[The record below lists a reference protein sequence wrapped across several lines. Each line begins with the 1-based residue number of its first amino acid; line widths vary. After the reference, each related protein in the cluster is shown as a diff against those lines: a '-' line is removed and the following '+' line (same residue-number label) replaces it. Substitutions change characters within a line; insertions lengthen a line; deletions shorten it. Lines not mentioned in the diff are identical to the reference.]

1 MADTGQR
8 LYDRAR
14 QIIPGG
20 TQLLSKRP
28 ERFLPGQWPSYYREA
43 KGAKVVDLD
52 GRIYTDMSYCG
63 IGATI
68 LGYADPDVD
77 AAVCKAIGQGSMS
90 TLNCPEEVALAELLI
105 ELHPWA
111 DMARFARSGGEA
123 LTIAVRIARAKTG
136 RDIIAFCGYH
146 GWHDWYL
153 SANLG
158 GEDALE
164 GHLLPG
170 LAPSGVPRALAGL
183 MQPFRYNRLDE
194 LEAIVAAHGPE
205 LAAVVMEPVRGAEPE
220 PGFLEGVR
228 TLASE
233 VGAVLIF
240 DEVTSG
246 WRLNTGGAHLVYGV
260 DPDVVVFAKAIA
272 NGYPMS
278 AILGHG
284 AVMSACEDTFI
295 SSTAW
300 TERIGP
306 VAALA
311 TLAKH
316 REQNVPA
323 HLERIGRRVQE
334 GWRKAAD
341 RTGVKV
347 QIEGIAP
354 LGHLT
359 FDYDE
364 GPAVRTLFTQMM
376 LDRGFLATNA
386 FYAMYAHSD
395 ADVDGYL
402 DSVEET
408 FGLLAEA
415 VQSGKVKDQLRG
427 PVAQSGFHRLS

>member
-1 MADTGQR
+1 M
-8 LYDRAR
+8 Y
-14 QIIPGG
+14 
-20 TQLLSKRP
+20 S
-28 ERFLPGQWPSYYREA
+28 
-43 KGAKVVDLD
+43 
-52 GRIYTDMSYCG
+52 
-63 IGATI
+63 
-68 LGYADPDVD
+68 
-77 AAVCKAIGQGSMS
+77 AAAYPCRG
-90 TLNCPEEVALAELLI
+90 
-105 ELHPWA
+105 
-111 DMARFARSGGEA
+111 
-123 LTIAVRIARAKTG
+123 
-136 RDIIAFCGYH
+136 
-146 GWHDWYL
+146 
-153 SANLG
+153 
-158 GEDALE
+158 
-164 GHLLPG
+164 
-170 LAPSGVPRALAGL
+170 LAGL
-183 MQPFRYNRLDE
+183 MQPFRYNRLEE
-194 LEAIVAAHGPE
+194 LEAIVAAHGSE
-205 LAAVVMEPVRGAEPE
+205 LAAVVMEPVRCAEPE

-228 TLASE
+228 VLASE

-260 DPDVVVFAKAIA
+260 NPDVVVFAKAIA

-278 AILGHG
+278 AILGRG

-323 HLERIGRRVQE
+323 HLERIGRRVHE

-341 RTGVKV
+341 RTGVEV

-402 DSVEET
+402 GSIEET

-427 PVAQSGFHRLS
+427 PVAQSGFHRLT